1 MILYVL
7 RRLGAGLV
15 LALLISVITFWLLSF
30 SFDDVAASLLGAGA
44 TAAEVE
50 ARMESL
56 GMDRPV
62 LVQYADWLTHAVRG
76 DLGTSYFTSEPVRA
90 AVMDRLGVTLSVV
103 VTALLITAVVSVA
116 LGVTA
121 ATRGGGA
128 DKLAQG
134 ISLVGYLVPSLLL
147 AIALVYAFAIKLSWL
162 PATGYTPFTENP
174 VKWATS
180 IVIPVAALMIAGIA
194 TLTAQVRGA
203 MIDELRK
210 DYVRTL
216 RTRGLSPRRIV
227 LRHVLRNAA
236 GPALTVLS
244 LEFLTML
251 GGSLVI
257 ENVFALPG
265 FGSFAFNASQQG
277 DIPVIMGVMLLAVL
291 MVIVVNLAVD
301 LLNGWLNPKVRVR

>member
-1 MILYVL
+1 MISYAL
-7 RRLGAGLV
+7 RRLAAGLV
-15 LALLISVITFWLLSF
+15 LALLVSVITFWLLSY
-30 SFDDVAASLLGAGA
+30 SFESVVASLLGSGA
-44 TAAEVE
+44 TDAEVQ
-50 ARMESL
+50 ARMTDM

-62 LVQYADWLTHAVRG
+62 LAQYADWLGAALTG
-76 DLGTSYFTSEPVRA
+76 DLGDSYFTNEPVIGA
-90 AVMDRLGVTLSVV
+90 LTDRLGVTLSVV
-103 VTALLITAVVSVA
+103 VTALLITAVVSVL

-128 DKLAQG
+128 DRAAQG

-147 AIALVYAFAIKLSWL
+147 AIGLVYVFAIKLKWL
-162 PATGYTPFTENP
+162 PATGFTPLSENP
-174 VKWATS
+174 GKWAQS

-265 FGSFAFNASQQG
+265 FGSFAFNASLQG
-277 DIPVIMGVMLLAVL
+277 DIPVIMGVMILAVL

-301 LLNGWLNPKVRVR
+301 LMNGWLNPKARVR

>member
-1 MILYVL
+1 VILYAL

-15 LALLISVITFWLLSF
+15 LALLVSVITFWLLSF
-30 SFDDVAASLLGAGA
+30 SFESVAASLLGAGA
-44 TAAEVE
+44 TDADVQ
-50 ARMESL
+50 ARMADL
-56 GMDRPV
+56 GMDRPFV
-62 LVQYADWLTHAVRG
+62 VQYADWLGGALTG
-76 DLGTSYFTSEPVRA
+76 DLGDSYFTNEPVFA
-90 AVMDRLGVTLSVV
+90 AVTDRLGVTLSVV

-128 DKLAQG
+128 DRAAQG
-134 ISLVGYLVPSLLL
+134 VSLIGYLVPSLLL
-147 AIALVYAFAIKLSWL
+147 AIGLVYVFAIQLKWL
-162 PATGYTPFTENP
+162 PATGYTSFAEDPG
-174 VKWATS
+174 KWATS
-180 IVIPVAALMIAGIA
+180 IIIPVAALIIAGIA
-194 TLTAQVRGA
+194 TLTSQVRGA

-265 FGSFAFNASQQG
+265 FGSFAFNASLQG
-277 DIPVIMGVMLLAVL
+277 DIPVIMGVMILAVL

-301 LLNGWLNPKVRVR
+301 LTNGWLNPKARVR

>member
-7 RRLGAGLV
+7 RRFTAGLV
-15 LALLISVITFWLLSF
+15 LALLVSVITFWLLSF
-30 SFDDVAASLLGAGA
+30 SFDDVAASLLGSGA
-44 TAAEVE
+44 TKAAVE
-50 ARMESL
+50 GKMEAL

-62 LVQYADWLTHAVRG
+62 LVQYADWLAHAVRG
-76 DLGTSYFTSEPVRA
+76 DLGDSYFTSEPVLA
-90 AVMDRLGVTLSVV
+90 AVVDRLGVTLSVV
-103 VTALLITAVVSVA
+103 LTALLITAFVSVA
-116 LGVTA
+116 LGVIA

-128 DKLAQG
+128 DRAAQAV
-134 ISLVGYLVPSLLL
+134 SLTGYLVPSLLL
-147 AIALVYAFAIKLSWL
+147 AIGLVYVFAVKLRWL
-162 PATGYTPFTENP
+162 PATGFTPLTENP
-174 VKWATS
+174 QRWAES
-180 IVIPVAALMIAGIA
+180 IVIPVAALSVAGIA

-216 RTRGLSPRRIV
+216 RTRGLTFRRIV

-265 FGSFAFNASQQG
+265 LGSYSFNASLQG
-277 DIPVIMGVMLLAVL
+277 DIPVIMGAMLLAVL

-301 LLNGWLNPKVRVR
+301 LLGGWLNPKARVR